1 MLQFAQRSNPR
12 APHVARG
19 LSHRSNAVAALVA
32 LGWHVDDAEY
42 AVQAARAVTA
52 AAIVQEVTK

>member
-1 MLQFAQRSNPR
+1 MLGA
-12 APHVARG
+12 
-19 LSHRSNAVAALVA
+19 RSNAVAALVA

-42 AVQAARAVTA
+42 AVQAARAVTT